1 MCRGLLPGPKH
12 LSLHSI
18 VREGQNG
25 PASVICV
32 HGDDAVN
39 GEVSRLIVAAG
50 SDDYGKGR
58 SGKKCGCDFLLHSAL
73 FCLNGAITSGKKQ
86 LVVPVY
92 RGNDRRLYR
101 HEGVRFIYSVFVK

>member
-58 SGKKCGCDFLLHSAL
+58 SGKKCGCDFLSHSAL

-86 LVVPVY
+86 LVVTFCKEIVEDY
-92 RGNDRRLYR
+92 IAIKASGL
-101 HEGVRFIYSVFVK
+101 FIQCL